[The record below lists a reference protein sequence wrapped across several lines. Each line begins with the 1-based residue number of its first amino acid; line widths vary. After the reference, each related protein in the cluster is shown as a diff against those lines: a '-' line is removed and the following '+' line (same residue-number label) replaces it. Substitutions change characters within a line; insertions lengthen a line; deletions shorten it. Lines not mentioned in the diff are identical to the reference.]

1 MIVVLE
7 AARLFGV
14 TGVST
19 VVVRLSGISTISE
32 YWRSCGWIRISVGV
46 VVSPVGMGLV
56 STIVKILIREGS
68 SRDMTGVKKS

>member
-1 MIVVLE
+1 ME

-19 VVVRLSGISTISE
+19 VMVGLSGVSTISE
-32 YWRSCGWIRISVGV
+32 CWRSCGRIRISVGV
-46 VVSPVGMGLV
+46 VVSPVVLGLV

-68 SRDMTGVKKS
+68 GRYMTRGKKS